1 MKHGSTRSGSD
12 HSYGSDLLST
22 QISPFCDRK
31 SNVQK
36 ELEDTQCVNLV
47 TAVSFLQVPLNSTTS
62 FPGK

>member
-36 ELEDTQCVNLV
+36 ELEDT
-47 TAVSFLQVPLNSTTS
+47 
-62 FPGK
+62 